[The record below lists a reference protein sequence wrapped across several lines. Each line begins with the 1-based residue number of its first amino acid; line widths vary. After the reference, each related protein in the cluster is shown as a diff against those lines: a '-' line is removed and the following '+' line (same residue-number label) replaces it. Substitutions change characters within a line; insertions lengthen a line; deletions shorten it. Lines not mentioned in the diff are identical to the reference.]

1 MTTKDVLASEAADL
15 WALLGAGNPTGR
27 PRFITNTCVSLRA
40 PMRFDR
46 PDPSDFSVLER
57 SVLRA
62 LGVPRLDFRA
72 AGVRERRL
80 ANDFVDTRFP
90 QCVERERKQQ
100 VRQCSSSAS
109 ACAEPPAF
117 SGDLR
122 SETAESVALS
132 VRSACW
138 RRRSACWRRAA
149 RTCGASSSSRTI
161 VSGRPDPASE
171 VLKTPSPLP
180 LVSRNQLLTRLWF
193 RLGRRR

>member
-1 MTTKDVLASEAADL
+1 M
-15 WALLGAGNPTGR
+15 GAGNPTGR

-72 AGVRERRL
+72 TGLRERRL

-100 VRQCSSSAS
+100 VCQCPPPAS
-109 ACAEPPAF
+109 AEPPLPSPDIVRGLKA
-117 SGDLR
+117 GLR
-122 SETAESVALS
+122 PCAAHAGGGEAPAGG
-132 VRSACW
+132 A
-138 RRRSACWRRAA
+138 RRGRAA
-149 RTCGASSSSRTI
+149 RRVRYGLS
-161 VSGRPDPASE
+161 
-171 VLKTPSPLP
+171 
-180 LVSRNQLLTRLWF
+180 
-193 RLGRRR
+193 

>member
-1 MTTKDVLASEAADL
+1 MAVVRG
-15 WALLGAGNPTGR
+15 ALVGAGNPTGR

-72 AGVRERRL
+72 TGVRERRL

-100 VRQCSSSAS
+100 VRQCPPPAS
-109 ACAEPPAF
+109 AEPPAF
-117 SGDLR
+117 SRHCAG
-122 SETAESVALS
+122 TESGAAS
-132 VRSACW
+132 VRSAC
-138 RRRSACWRRAA
+138 
-149 RTCGASSSSRTI
+149 
-161 VSGRPDPASE
+161 
-171 VLKTPSPLP
+171 
-180 LVSRNQLLTRLWF
+180 
-193 RLGRRR
+193 

>member
-1 MTTKDVLASEAADL
+1 M
-15 WALLGAGNPTGR
+15 GAGNPTGR

-72 AGVRERRL
+72 TGVRERRL

-100 VRQCSSSAS
+100 VRQCSPPAC
-109 ACAEPPAF
+109 ACAEPPAPSRF
-117 SGDLR
+117 LR
-122 SETAESVALS
+122 IFAQRE
-132 VRSACW
+132 C
-138 RRRSACWRRAA
+138 
-149 RTCGASSSSRTI
+149 
-161 VSGRPDPASE
+161 
-171 VLKTPSPLP
+171 
-180 LVSRNQLLTRLWF
+180 
-193 RLGRRR
+193 

>member
-1 MTTKDVLASEAADL
+1 MAVLASEAADL
-15 WALLGAGNPTGR
+15 VALLGAGNPTGR

-100 VRQCSSSAS
+100 ARQCSPPPGPAPSRLLSLEI
-109 ACAEPPAF
+109 CAAGVLKVWRCPCAAHAGGGEAPA
-117 SGDLR
+117 GG
-122 SETAESVALS
+122 A
-132 VRSACW
+132 
-138 RRRSACWRRAA
+138 RRGRAA
-149 RTCGASSSSRTI
+149 RRVRVGLS
-161 VSGRPDPASE
+161 
-171 VLKTPSPLP
+171 
-180 LVSRNQLLTRLWF
+180 
-193 RLGRRR
+193 